1 MKTILLLVRDDSG
14 LHGRMFAA
22 FDLVAALG
30 AKLVCLDLVE
40 PVAAADPFGGLHAMV
55 TERQCLRESSLRKR
69 VEDAISE
76 QGIDVDWI
84 EAVGDA
90 ASCLIEAAALSDLI
104 VIGRDRQ
111 GALLPGLDAQ
121 VIVKSGR
128 PVLVVPDRA
137 NEMNLRGGVVVAWD
151 GSRSAIAALRAA
163 LPMLAQAKTVTL
175 VEIDDGSVAIRAERA
190 SEYLGRYSIP
200 SHVAPKH
207 ALASPA
213 GHLLA
218 EECRRLR
225 PSYVVMGGY
234 GHSPLREAI
243 FGGATRH
250 MLEHSTCPLLLAHA

>member
-14 LHGRMFAA
+14 LNARLFAS
-22 FDLVAALG
+22 FDLVRALD
-30 AKLVCLDLVE
+30 AQLVCLDIVE
-40 PVAAADPFGGLHAMV
+40 PIAASDPFGGLHSTV
-55 TERQCLRESSLRKR
+55 TERQCLREASLRRR
-69 VEDAISE
+69 VEDAILE
-76 QGIDVDWI
+76 QRIDVEWI
-84 EAVGDA
+84 EAIGDTA
-90 ASCLIEAAALSDLI
+90 TCLVEAAALSDLI
-104 VIGRDRQ
+104 VLGRDNY
-111 GALLPGLDAQ
+111 GAFLPGLDAR
-121 VIVKSGR
+121 VIVKSCR

-137 NEMNLRGGVVVAWD
+137 DEMNLRGQVVIAWD
-151 GSRSAIAALRAA
+151 GSSSAIAALRAA
-163 LPMLAQAKTVTL
+163 LPILAQAKAVTL